1 MRPVVTPAGGA
12 PGSAH
17 STSRNRPASAAP
29 APPRARARTGVTVR
43 QLDRGADDG
52 YHSGL
57 VPGLRSSVDAQRLA
71 SELAFAAQRLATLA
85 AAPPGLYAR
94 VADPALGVEERSWL
108 AFQIAYIGPLDGP
121 DPFASLE
128 AAVTTWGSGEA
139 PALDQL
145 QLGPR
150 SSHEAGRGT
159 RTIDAYRAWVA
170 RAGSQEAAFTGDAA
184 WTPDRRFARVFERL
198 SLPGLTR
205 GARFDLLVTL
215 GALGVHQ
222 LSAGLLAFGGSDEV
236 TIAAKRLL
244 GIGDTMLLERRAADL
259 AGACGIEL
267 AALDVGFYNW
277 ERGERAMLGVGEQVQ
292 PDPAVLGT
300 VADVLGL

>member
-17 STSRNRPASAAP
+17 STSRARPSGAAP
-29 APPRARARTGVTVR
+29 APTRGRARTGVTVR

-57 VPGLRSSVDAQRLA
+57 VPGLKSSSDAQRLA

-85 AAPPGLYAR
+85 ATPPGLYAR
-94 VADPALGVEERSWL
+94 VADPALGLEERSWL

-128 AAVTTWGSGEA
+128 AAVTTWSSGEA
-139 PALDQL
+139 PALDQV

-170 RAGSQEAAFTGDAA
+170 RAGSQEAAFTGAAA
-184 WTPDRRFARVFERL
+184 WTPERRFARVFERL

-215 GALGVHQ
+215 GALGVYQ
-222 LSAGLLAFGGSDEV
+222 LSAGLLAFGGADEGDDRGQAPARDRRHD
-236 TIAAKRLL
+236 AAGAARGRPGGRLRARARGARRRLL
-244 GIGDTMLLERRAADL
+244 QLGAGRARDARRRG
-259 AGACGIEL
+259 AGATRSGG
-267 AALDVGFYNW
+267 A
-277 ERGERAMLGVGEQVQ
+277 RK
-292 PDPAVLGT
+292 